1 MSAGSDVCNSIWA
14 PREPNFA
21 LWPLD
26 RFCILS
32 SLVRRDAKLQSLNTA
47 RPPRHMSAVTS
58 VLSRHAMRTTD
69 TSHKWCPWLMLLFL
83 DSPPPYI
90 SSCHAKKNKFVI
102 KHWPQTPPTAFIPF
116 HHNPPKSPPSALHF
130 SLFIL
135 SLLHVLSCCKTT
147 VRLCDFYQHTV
158 LVLVYL
164 DISVKLGCCSH
175 RTWRD
180 LSDAVS
186 LESYNAIQLHNT
198 IKPICTL

>member
-14 PREPNFA
+14 QREPNFA

-26 RFCILS
+26 RLCILS
-32 SLVRRDAKLQSLNTA
+32 SLMRRDAKLQGLNAA
-47 RPPRHMSAVTS
+47 RPPRHMSAVTC

-69 TSHKWCPWLMLLFL
+69 TSHNWLMLLFL
-83 DSPPPYI
+83 PPPLYI
-90 SSCHAKKNKFVI
+90 SSCHAKKNKFLI

-147 VRLCDFYQHTV
+147 IRLCDFYQHTV

-164 DISVKLGCCSH
+164 DISVMLGCCSH
-175 RTWRD
+175 STWHD
-180 LSDAVS
+180 F
-186 LESYNAIQLHNT
+186 ESYNAIQLHNT

>member
-1 MSAGSDVCNSIWA
+1 MSSERAQLCPLTPGPVLHPLISRETWCKATELKHCQAPQTYERCDFCPQQTRYEDNRHKSQMMSLIDV
-14 PREPNFA
+14 
-21 LWPLD
+21 
-26 RFCILS
+26 
-32 SLVRRDAKLQSLNTA
+32 
-47 RPPRHMSAVTS
+47 AVS
-58 VLSRHAMRTTD
+58 CLH
-69 TSHKWCPWLMLLFL
+69 
-83 DSPPPYI
+83 PPYI
-90 SSCHAKKNKFVI
+90 SSCHAKKNKFLI
-102 KHWPQTPPTAFIPF
+102 KHWLQTPPTAFIPF

-130 SLFIL
+130 PLFIL

-186 LESYNAIQLHNT
+186 LESNSVA
-198 IKPICTL
+198 